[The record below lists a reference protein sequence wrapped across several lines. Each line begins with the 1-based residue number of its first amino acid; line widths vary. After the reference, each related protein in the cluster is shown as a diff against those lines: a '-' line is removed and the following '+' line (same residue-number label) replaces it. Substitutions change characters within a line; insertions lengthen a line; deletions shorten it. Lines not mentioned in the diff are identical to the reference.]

1 VVLMAADPLDE
12 VLRLV
17 AEGRLTAEEA
27 AQILSALDESG
38 AGDGAA
44 SGAGSD
50 RADSDESH
58 AFQGSSPGAPGGSL
72 RLEVRE
78 AGRQVVQLRLPLSIG
93 RYALDRVPGL
103 SGEQVDSVR
112 EALRS
117 GMRGPILEVEDGAN
131 SVRIVVD

>member
-1 VVLMAADPLDE
+1 MAADPLDE

-17 AEGRLTAEEA
+17 AEGRLTADEA
-27 AQILSALDESG
+27 GPILAALDDQPGREGARPRGGDPGGPQGSAD
-38 AGDGAA
+38 AGD
-44 SGAGSD
+44 AGD
-50 RADSDESH
+50 AGI
-58 AFQGSSPGAPGGSL
+58 AGGSL

-78 AGRQVVQLRLPLSIG
+78 DGRQVVQVRLPLSIG

-112 EALRS
+112 AALRS
-117 GMRGPILEVEDGAN
+117 GMKGPILEVEDGSN

>member
-17 AEGRLTAEEA
+17 AEGRLTADEA
-27 AQILSALDESG
+27 APILAALDEQPG
-38 AGDGAA
+38 RGDPPG
-44 SGAGSD
+44 GSD
-50 RADSDESH
+50 TAPPK
-58 AFQGSSPGAPGGSL
+58 GSPASAGQATAGGSL

-78 AGRQVVQLRLPLSIG
+78 AGRQVVQLRLPLAIG

-117 GMRGPILEVEDGAN
+117 GRKGPVLEVDDGSN